1 VCVCVCVCVCV
12 LGVLVKACALV
23 HVCVR

>member
-1 VCVCVCVCVCV
+1 VCVCVCVCV